1 MLIRPVETQ
10 LDLIDILA
18 LQKKNTQ
25 TAILPEEIETQGFVT
40 VEHSLMQLEKMQAL
54 IPQII
59 AVENQTLAGYAL
71 SMTREL
77 KATIPVLI
85 PLFERLD
92 TLHYNGCPV
101 NELSYYVMGQIC
113 VDKNYRG
120 QGVFRQL
127 YTAHKQLLSK
137 QYDYCITEV
146 STRNLRSMQAHFSI
160 GFELLHC
167 FTDPQDEWNIVLWD
181 WTK

>member
-18 LQKKNTQ
+18 LQKKNTK
-25 TAILPEEIETQGFVT
+25 TAIPLEEIEVQGFVT
-40 VEHSLMQLEKMQAL
+40 IEHSLRQLEKMQAQ

-59 AVENQTLAGYAL
+59 AVEDHTLAGYAL

-77 KATIPVLI
+77 KASIPVLI

-92 TLHYNGCPV
+92 NLFYNGRAV
-101 NELSYYVMGQIC
+101 KDLSYYVMGQIC
-113 VDKNYRG
+113 VDKAFRG

-127 YTAHKQLLSK
+127 YAAHKNLLSK
-137 QYDYCITEV
+137 QYDYCITEI
-146 STRNLRSMQAHFSI
+146 STSNLRSMRAHFTL

-167 FTDPQDEWNIVLWD
+167 FTDAQDEWNIVIWD

>member
-10 LDLIDILA
+10 RDLIDILT
-18 LQKKNTQ
+18 LQKKNTK
-25 TAILPEEIETQGFVT
+25 TAILREEMETQGFVT
-40 VEHSLMQLEKMQAL
+40 VEHSLRQLENMQAQ

-59 AVENQTLAGYAL
+59 AVKNQMLAGYAL
-71 SMTREL
+71 SITREL
-77 KATIPVLI
+77 KASIPVLT

-92 TLHYNGCPV
+92 NLFYNGLAIKD
-101 NELSYYVMGQIC
+101 LSYYVMGQIC
-113 VDKNYRG
+113 VDKAFRG

-127 YTAHKQLLSK
+127 YAAHKALLSK
-137 QYDYCITEV
+137 QYNYCVTEV
-146 STRNLRSMQAHFSI
+146 STRNLRSMQAHYAI

-167 FTDPQDEWNIVLWD
+167 FTDTQDEWNIVLWD

>member
-18 LQKKNTQ
+18 LQKKNTK
-25 TAILPEEIETQGFVT
+25 TAIPLEELETQGFVT
-40 VEHSLMQLEKMQAL
+40 VEHSLRQLEKMQAL

-77 KATIPVLI
+77 KAAIPVLV

-92 TLHYNGCPV
+92 TLRYNGCSV

-127 YTAHKQLLSK
+127 YAAHKTLLSK

-146 STRNLRSMQAHFSI
+146 STRNLRSMEAHYAI

-167 FTDPQDEWNIVLWD
+167 FTDAQDEWNIVLWD

>member
-1 MLIRPVETQ
+1 MLIRAVETQ
-10 LDLIDILA
+10 RDLIDILT
-18 LQKKNTQ
+18 LQKKNTK
-25 TAILPEEIETQGFVT
+25 TAVPLEQIANQGFVT
-40 VEHSLMQLEKMQAL
+40 VEHSLRQLENMQAQ

-59 AVENQTLAGYAL
+59 AVNNHTIAGYAL

-77 KATIPVLI
+77 KASIPVLI
-85 PLFERLD
+85 PLFDRLD

-127 YTAHKQLLSK
+127 YAAHKTLLSK

-146 STRNLRSMQAHFSI
+146 STRNLRSMGAHYAI

-167 FTDPQDEWNIVLWD
+167 FTDAQDEWNIVIWD